1 MVESAS
7 LPYLPLCELVRSE
20 MLTRV
25 SLGVAFAAI
34 AAIQPPLAHADPGDD
49 FLAATHAYGIDLTAL
64 LGVSPQDA
72 VGLGQAIC
80 DDLRFGEVS
89 GDRSPR
95 AVHETAEDHRQ
106 AVRESGVS
114 RSVHTCRD
122 TLS

>member
-1 MVESAS
+1 M
-7 LPYLPLCELVRSE
+7 
-20 MLTRV
+20 

-80 DDLRFGEVS
+80 DDLRLGKSPATVAQELYMKLPKITDKQSGNLVS
-89 GDRSPR
+89 
-95 AVHETAEDHRQ
+95 AAQYTLAETLFPDDLG
-106 AVRESGVS
+106 SGI
-114 RSVHTCRD
+114 SV
-122 TLS
+122 LS